1 LPGAPETYLPG
12 SNVPGS
18 VILPGDQT
26 ITYTL
31 PRTSG
36 ATTATD
42 KTVTY
47 QVTEDIPG
55 RSGTPVKY
63 GSPSSDVTEKSTT
76 VHKEAKFYR
85 EEHHEPLP
93 YSSSQPTQSPYIYR
107 NGIPPTNMETKTT
120 VTEKYYQVDSNY
132 PNDHGPGDHSDY
144 PGDTT
149 VIYQNQPPTVS
160 ETHTRTINRIE
171 EYKPGRPPS
180 GGRHPTPEKPDIP
193 TKITTSYYPQQSTP
207 QSSTTIY
214 KFSNTTT
221 TIPPNKNADD
231 HEVLLPKPFPTGV
244 QVCPAKPII
253 NGEGPP
259 AKLEDL
265 MASFSDSE
273 VNYLTLY

>member
-55 RSGTPVKY
+55 QSGTPVKY

-93 YSSSQPTQSPYIYR
+93 YSGSQPTQSPYIYR

-132 PNDHGPGDHSDY
+132 PNGHGPGDHSDY

-149 VIYQNQPPTVS
+149 IIYQNQPPTVS

-180 GGRHPTPEKPDIP
+180 GGRHPTPEKPDIS
-193 TKITTSYYPQQSTP
+193 TKITSYYPQQSTP

-273 VNYLTLY
+273 VNYLILY